1 MDYTHHVP
9 PRVLVFSSGNPAASF
24 LTAGLLRSQPLE
36 FGAVYLQ
43 GIRDASPAEE
53 VTRVLA
59 EVGINPRDWAVSG
72 ADTPPVPIEI
82 GLTIC
87 VPT

>member
-1 MDYTHHVP
+1 MAYTHHES
-9 PRVLVFSSGNPAASF
+9 PRVLIFSSGNPAASF
-24 LTAGLLRSQPLE
+24 LTAGLLCSQPLE
-36 FGAVYLQ
+36 FGAVFLQ
-43 GIRDASPAEE
+43 GTGDASPAQE
-53 VTRVLA
+53 VTHVLA
-59 EVGINPRDWAVSG
+59 EVGCNPRDWAAPG